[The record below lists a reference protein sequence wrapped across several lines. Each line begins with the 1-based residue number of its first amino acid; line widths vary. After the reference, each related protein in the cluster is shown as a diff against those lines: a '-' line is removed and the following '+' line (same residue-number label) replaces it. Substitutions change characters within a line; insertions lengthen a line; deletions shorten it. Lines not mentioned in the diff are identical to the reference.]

1 MQKISYKRAGAP
13 TCSVEAKKLT
23 SGESL
28 EMYDPIIK
36 DKSRVSFTC
45 DISSFGDGAMIA
57 VGRGYNFSNGAWVEI
72 TKDRVCAYKYYSYS
86 DPKLRPIEPQAEHG
100 LSLEGPITII
110 IEENYREKHSITVS
124 TEGGSVTFDSP
135 AFHACDGKIFAMAQ
149 DCELEGCRLDWDCD
163 GFDFPIW
170 IYGDSYLGHTSPA
183 RWPYYLYRDGYDN
196 VLLAGYPGM
205 GSTRAI
211 EDFKNS
217 LEHGTPK
224 VVLWCLG
231 MNNRDE
237 SDEVPNA
244 AWLAATEEFIAL
256 CEEKGITPVLSTI
269 PRIPT
274 RNNVAKNAWVR
285 ASGYR
290 YVDFNFAVGAH
301 EDVAWYP
308 EMLSADGV
316 HPDVKGGVALYEQVL
331 TDFPEI
337 KNK

>member
-1 MQKISYKRAGAP
+1 
-13 TCSVEAKKLT
+13 
-23 SGESL
+23 
-28 EMYDPIIK
+28 
-36 DKSRVSFTC
+36 
-45 DISSFGDGAMIA
+45 
-57 VGRGYNFSNGAWVEI
+57 
-72 TKDRVCAYKYYSYS
+72 
-86 DPKLRPIEPQAEHG
+86 
-100 LSLEGPITII
+100 
-110 IEENYREKHSITVS
+110 
-124 TEGGSVTFDSP
+124 
-135 AFHACDGKIFAMAQ
+135 
-149 DCELEGCRLDWDCD
+149 
-163 GFDFPIW
+163 
-170 IYGDSYLGHTSPA
+170 
-183 RWPYYLYRDGYDN
+183 
-196 VLLAGYPGM
+196 
-205 GSTRAI
+205 
-211 EDFKNS
+211 
-217 LEHGTPK
+217 
-224 VVLWCLG
+224 

-316 HPDVKGGVALYEQVL
+316 HPDVKGGAALYEQVL